1 MESTSAPPSVPFQ
14 NKKDQ
19 ASSNSADVCLLGTIK
34 MRQATSAENSKS
46 IMGAAQM

>member
-19 ASSNSADVCLLGTIK
+19 VSYNSADVRLPNI
-34 MRQATSAENSKS
+34 S
-46 IMGAAQM
+46 IIILP